1 MRMSE
6 AIVTV
11 MLAALA
17 GSVPAAARPMS
28 TTDGD
33 LSVAF
38 VVEDGSPQLGRGGD
52 QARVDVGDVAATW
65 RRNGFGRRAS
75 AASTLIQRRVGVRV
89 TSRTGRRG
97 FVRLRA
103 SLPITDG
110 RAIASVDGLVL
121 TAAPRLIDAQAPIG
135 SIVGHLVAIQLP
147 ASAPAGAFSS
157 EILWEVE
164 EP

>member
-1 MRMSE
+1 VITLSDP
-6 AIVTV
+6 
-11 MLAALA
+11 LSSAA
-17 GSVPAAARPMS
+17 GRTPE
-28 TTDGD
+28 GD

-38 VVEDGSPQLGRGGD
+38 VVEDGLAQLGRGGD
-52 QARVDVGDVAATW
+52 QARVEVGEVAATW
-65 RRNGFGRRAS
+65 RPNGFGRRAS

-110 RAIASVDGLVL
+110 RALVSVDGLVL
-121 TAAPRLIDAQAPIG
+121 TAAPRLVDAQAPIG

-164 EP
+164 ER